1 MLCRG
6 PGKLR
11 GRREMDE
18 AIAQIGWRSEKPS
31 FGLGLT
37 PQSLFADLVDRGHT
51 LSPGSGATLSA
62 QNRQFKAASFDADIA
77 ACSVSERPARS
88 GLERAGNNS
97 YHRCGIYGAMMLTH
111 AQVWSAID
119 RLAAR
124 AGLSASG
131 LARRAGLDPTTFNKS
146 KRITTEGR
154 ARWPS
159 TESIAKA
166 LTATETPIDVF
177 VGLVNAGDGPAT
189 RPVPL
194 LGFAEAG
201 SGGYFD
207 DGGFPA
213 GEGWDAIAFP
223 AVSDEHA
230 YALEVS
236 GQSMEPAYR
245 DGDVIPISPAAP
257 IRRGDR
263 VVVKTRS
270 GEVMA
275 KELKRRTAKS
285 LELRSLNTE
294 HSDRTIA
301 AVDVLWIARILWASQ

>member
-1 MLCRG
+1 
-6 PGKLR
+6 
-11 GRREMDE
+11 
-18 AIAQIGWRSEKPS
+18 
-31 FGLGLT
+31 
-37 PQSLFADLVDRGHT
+37 
-51 LSPGSGATLSA
+51 
-62 QNRQFKAASFDADIA
+62 
-77 ACSVSERPARS
+77 
-88 GLERAGNNS
+88 
-97 YHRCGIYGAMMLTH
+97 MLTH

-131 LARRAGLDPTTFNKS
+131 LAKRAGLDATTFNKS
-146 KRITTEGR
+146 KRVTPQGR

-166 LTATETPIDVF
+166 LAATGTTVEAF
-177 VGLVNAGDGPAT
+177 VELINSGGALPA
-189 RPVPL
+189 RAVPL

-201 SGGYFD
+201 AGGYFD
-207 DGGFPA
+207 DGGYPV
-213 GEGWDAIAFP
+213 GEGWDEIAFP

-245 DGDVIPISPAAP
+245 DGDVILISPAAP

-263 VVVKTRS
+263 VVVRARS

-285 LELRSLNTE
+285 IELRSLNPE
-294 HSDRTIA
+294 HADRTLA
-301 AVDVLWIARILWASQ
+301 AADVLWIARILWASQ

>member
-1 MLCRG
+1 
-6 PGKLR
+6 
-11 GRREMDE
+11 
-18 AIAQIGWRSEKPS
+18 
-31 FGLGLT
+31 
-37 PQSLFADLVDRGHT
+37 
-51 LSPGSGATLSA
+51 
-62 QNRQFKAASFDADIA
+62 
-77 ACSVSERPARS
+77 
-88 GLERAGNNS
+88 
-97 YHRCGIYGAMMLTH
+97 MLTH

-119 RLAAR
+119 RLAER

-146 KRITTEGR
+146 KRVTPQGR

-166 LTATETPIDVF
+166 LTATGTPFDVF
-177 VGLVNAGDGPAT
+177 VTLIEASSSAAA
-189 RPVPL
+189 RAVPL

-201 SGGYFD
+201 AGGYFD

-213 GEGWDAIAFP
+213 GEGWDEIAFP
-223 AVSDEHA
+223 SVNDEHA

-245 DGDVIPISPAAP
+245 DGDMILVSPSAP

-263 VVVKTRS
+263 VVVKTRG

-275 KELKRRTAKS
+275 KELKRRTAKTI
-285 LELRSLNTE
+285 ELKSLNAE
-294 HSDRTIA
+294 HPDRTLVA
-301 AVDVLWIARILWASQ
+301 ADVLWVARILWASQ